1 MNVGDHVVWVGIS
14 DNEPAQI
21 IHIHTTDR
29 GDWYWCQHGD
39 LMVTQFAA
47 YLTVVETD
55 VTP

>member
-1 MNVGDHVVWVGIS
+1 MNVGDHVTWVGIS

-47 YLTVVETD
+47 YLTVVK
-55 VTP
+55 P